1 MKKINRNLKPF
12 MFICIG
18 LMAVMFMSATS
29 PCEPPGKPRN
39 VEIADYGNG
48 YCTIRFM
55 SPRKDGG
62 APITNYIVEKRDARV
77 GTWVK
82 GAEGIT
88 YEIKVN
94 NLIPGS
100 EMEFR
105 VKAVNKAG
113 PGEASDPT
121 KPFVV
126 RNK

>member
-18 LMAVMFMSATS
+18 LMAVMLMSATS

-48 YCTIRFM
+48 YCTIRFK

-62 APITNYIVEKRDARV
+62 SPITNYIVEKRDAR
-77 GTWVK
+77 GGRWEY
-82 GAEGIT
+82 GAEGPY
-88 YEIKVN
+88 YELKVN
-94 NLIPGS
+94 NLVPGS
-100 EMEFR
+100 EMKFR
-105 VKAVNKAG
+105 VKAVNAAG
-113 PGEASDPT
+113 PGEASKPT

-126 RNK
+126 RN